1 MKEER
6 FTIQNIPSILYGDSS
21 EKLFLYIHGK
31 MGCKEEAA
39 RFAEIVCPK
48 GYQVLSIDLPGHGER
63 AGEMERFVPWE
74 VVPEL
79 QAVYGFVRQRWKRI
93 RLYANSI
100 GAYFSLLAFREV
112 KLEKSLFVSPILDME
127 KLIRDMMGWAG
138 VTQEQL
144 KAAGEMPTAF
154 GETLSWEYLTY
165 AAEHRITKWDCPTAI
180 LYAGQDHLTAWDT
193 VDDFA
198 QRFGCT
204 VTVMENGEH
213 WFHTEEQLAAL
224 DAWLRREC
232 DKPVLA
238 PDFEKGLLDEIRG
251 ARNEGSSCEE

>member
-1 MKEER
+1 MYSTKK
-6 FTIQNIPSILYGDSS
+6 FLFHHIPAVLYGDNS

-31 MGCKEEAA
+31 MGSKEEAA
-39 RFAEIVCPK
+39 HLAEIVYPM

-63 AGEMERFVPWE
+63 TGEMERFVPWE

-79 QAVYGFVRQRWKRI
+79 QAVYANTQKRWKKI
-93 RLYANSI
+93 SLYANSI
-100 GAYFSLLAFREV
+100 GAYFSLLALRDA
-112 KLEKSLFVSPILDME
+112 KLEKSLLVSPILDME

-144 KAAGEMPTAF
+144 QQAGEIPTAF
-154 GETLSWEYLTY
+154 GETLSWKYLTY
-165 AAEHRITKWDCPTAI
+165 AAEKRITKWDIPTAI
-180 LYAGQDHLTAWDT
+180 LYAGQDHLTSRQT

-213 WFHTEEQLAAL
+213 WFHTEEQFAVL
-224 DAWLRREC
+224 DAWLQQET
-232 DKPVLA
+232 
-238 PDFEKGLLDEIRG
+238 E
-251 ARNEGSSCEE
+251 

>member
-1 MKEER
+1 MRMKEER
-6 FTIQNIPSILYGDSS
+6 CIIQSIPAIVYGDSS
-21 EKLFLYIHGK
+21 ESLFLYIHGK
-31 MGCKEEAA
+31 MGSKEEAA
-39 RFAEIVCPK
+39 HLAEIVYPM

-63 AGEMERFVPWE
+63 TGEMERFVPWK

-79 QAVYGFVRQRWKRI
+79 QAVYANTQKCWKRI
-93 RLYANSI
+93 SLYANSI
-100 GAYFSLLAFREV
+100 GAYFSLLALRDA

-144 KAAGEMPTAF
+144 HQAGEIPTAF

-165 AAEHRITKWDCPTAI
+165 AAEHRITEWDSPTAI
-180 LYAGQDHLTAWDT
+180 LYAGQDHLTSRQT

-198 QRFGCT
+198 RQFGCA

-213 WFHTEEQLAAL
+213 WFHTEEQLSVL
-224 DAWLRREC
+224 DAWLQ
-232 DKPVLA
+232 
-238 PDFEKGLLDEIRG
+238 
-251 ARNEGSSCEE
+251 NET

>member
-6 FTIQNIPSILYGDSS
+6 FIIQNVPSILYGDSS
-21 EKLFLYIHGK
+21 ESLFLYIHGK

-63 AGEMERFVPWE
+63 TGEMERFVPWE

-79 QAVYGFVRQRWKRI
+79 QAVYGFARQRWKKI
-93 RLYANSI
+93 SLYANSI
-100 GAYFSLLAFREV
+100 GACFSLLAFREA

-127 KLIRDMMGWAG
+127 KLIRAMMGWAG

-144 KAAGEMPTAF
+144 KAAGEIPTAF
-154 GETLSWEYLTY
+154 GETLSWKYLTY
-165 AAEHRITKWDCPTAI
+165 VAERRITKWDSPTAI
-180 LYAGQDHLTAWDT
+180 LYAGQDHLTAWET

-198 QRFGCT
+198 RRFGCT

-213 WFHTEEQLAAL
+213 WFHTEEQLAVL
-224 DAWLRREC
+224 DAW
-232 DKPVLA
+232 
-238 PDFEKGLLDEIRG
+238 IRK
-251 ARNEGSSCEE
+251 EL

>member
-21 EKLFLYIHGK
+21 ENLFLYIHGK
-31 MGCKEEAA
+31 MGRKEEAA
-39 RFAEIVCPK
+39 HLAELVCPK
-48 GYQVLSIDLPGHGER
+48 GYQVLGIDLPGHGER
-63 AGEMERFVPWE
+63 TGEMERFVPWE

-79 QAVYGFVRQRWKRI
+79 QAVYANTQKRWKKI
-93 RLYANSI
+93 SLYANSI
-100 GAYFSLLAFREV
+100 GAYFSLLALRDA
-112 KLEKSLFVSPILDME
+112 KLEKSLLVSPILDME

-144 KAAGEMPTAF
+144 QQAGEIPTAF
-154 GETLSWEYLTY
+154 GETLSWKYLTY
-165 AAEHRITKWDCPTAI
+165 AAEKRITKWDIPTAI
-180 LYAGQDHLTAWDT
+180 LYAGQDHLTSRQT

-213 WFHTEEQLAAL
+213 WFHTEEQMAVL
-224 DAWLRREC
+224 DAWLQQET
-232 DKPVLA
+232 
-238 PDFEKGLLDEIRG
+238 E
-251 ARNEGSSCEE
+251 

>member
-1 MKEER
+1 MYSTKQ
-6 FTIQNIPSILYGDSS
+6 FLFHHMPAVLYGDSS

-31 MGCKEEAA
+31 MGRKEEAA
-39 RFAEIVCPK
+39 HLAEIVCHV

-63 AGEMERFVPWE
+63 TAEMERFVPWE

-79 QAVYGFVRQRWKRI
+79 QAVYGFAQQRWRRI
-93 RLYANSI
+93 RLHANSI

-112 KLEKSLFVSPILDME
+112 KLEKSLFVSPVLDME

-144 KAAGEMPTAF
+144 KEAGEIPTAF
-154 GETLSWEYLTY
+154 GETLSWSYLTY
-165 AAEHRITKWDCPTAI
+165 AAEHRITEWDSPTAI
-180 LYAGQDHLTAWDT
+180 LYAGHDHLTARET

-198 QRFGCT
+198 KRFGCT

-213 WFHTEEQLAAL
+213 WFHTEEQLAVL
-224 DAWLRREC
+224 DAWLR
-232 DKPVLA
+232 K
-238 PDFEKGLLDEIRG
+238 EI
-251 ARNEGSSCEE
+251 

>member
-1 MKEER
+1 MTMREER

-21 EKLFLYIHGK
+21 DSLFLYIHGK

-39 RFAEIVCPK
+39 RLAEIVCPK

-63 AGEMERFVPWE
+63 TGEMKRFVPWE

-79 QAVYGFVRQRWKRI
+79 QAVYANTQKRWKRI
-93 RLYANSI
+93 SLYANSI
-100 GAYFSLLAFREV
+100 GAYFSLLALRDA

-144 KAAGEMPTAF
+144 KEAGEIHTAF
-154 GETLSWEYLTY
+154 GETLSWKYLTY
-165 AAEHRITKWDCPTAI
+165 AEEHPITRWDSPMAI
-180 LYAGQDHLTAWDT
+180 LYAGQDHLTERET
-193 VDDFA
+193 VDVFA
-198 QRFGCT
+198 KRFGCT

-213 WFHTEEQLAAL
+213 WFHTEEQLAVL
-224 DAWLRREC
+224 DAWLW
-232 DKPVLA
+232 K
-238 PDFEKGLLDEIRG
+238 EI
-251 ARNEGSSCEE
+251 

>member
-1 MKEER
+1 MYSTKK
-6 FTIQNIPSILYGDSS
+6 FLFHHIPAVLYGDNS

-31 MGCKEEAA
+31 MGSKEEAA
-39 RFAEIVCPK
+39 HLAEIVYPM

-63 AGEMERFVPWE
+63 TGKMERFVPWE

-79 QAVYGFVRQRWKRI
+79 QAVYANTQKRWKRI
-93 RLYANSI
+93 SLYANSI
-100 GAYFSLLAFREV
+100 GAYFSLLALRDV
-112 KLEKSLFVSPILDME
+112 KLEKSLFVSPVLDME

-144 KAAGEMPTAF
+144 KEAGEIPTAF
-154 GETLSWEYLTY
+154 GETLSWNYLTY
-165 AAEHRITKWDCPTAI
+165 AAEHRITEWDSPTAI
-180 LYAGQDHLTAWDT
+180 LYAGQDHLTSRQT

-213 WFHTEEQLAAL
+213 WFHTEEQLAVL
-224 DAWLRREC
+224 DAWLR
-232 DKPVLA
+232 K
-238 PDFEKGLLDEIRG
+238 EI
-251 ARNEGSSCEE
+251 